1 MTEAPDTEQVP
12 LLEDGGVE
20 AFLRREVLP
29 YAADAW
35 LCLLF
40 IHPRVPNLIDLRS
53 TSTMPA

>member
-1 MTEAPDTEQVP
+1 MEPIS
-12 LLEDGGVE
+12 LKL
-20 AFLRREVLP
+20 
-29 YAADAW
+29 